1 MTYASA
7 NRRPNPA
14 ALVGALGIPGAFGA
28 LLVVGLAVTVV
39 TVPSKPNPEAREI
52 SNIPLPPPPPTP
64 DDPQPKSDASTTTT
78 VIPMPK
84 PIDQPIVEFPIGD
97 TFPTYPGPGD
107 LSGTGTGPV
116 DLGLPGPS
124 PSASPFDPVG
134 ARVKGNASRW
144 VTNDDYRSRWIL
156 EEMAGTARFNLAIDT
171 RGKVTGCT
179 ITRSTGHAPLDA
191 ATCELVTRRARF
203 DAARDGTGKP
213 VASNY
218 SGVITWQ
225 IPR

>member
-14 ALVGALGIPGAFGA
+14 ALTAALGIPGAIGA
-28 LLVVGLAVTVV
+28 LLVVGLAVTMV
-39 TVPSKPNPEAREI
+39 TVPAKPNPEAREI
-52 SNIPLPPPPPTP
+52 SEIPLPPPPPTP
-64 DDPQPKSDASTTTT
+64 DKPQPKSDASTTTT

-84 PIDQPIVEFPIGD
+84 PIDPVLFDTPIGD

-107 LSGTGTGPV
+107 LTGTGTGPV
-116 DLGLPGPS
+116 DVGLPGPS
-124 PSASPFDPVG
+124 PSASLFDPVG
-134 ARVKGNASRW
+134 ARAKGNVSRW

-156 EEMAGTARFNLAIDT
+156 EEMAGTARFNLTINT

-191 ATCELVTRRARF
+191 ATCEIVTRRARF

-213 VASNY
+213 VAGSYN
-218 SGVITWQ
+218 GVITWQ
-225 IPR
+225 IPK